1 MTITAT
7 IPTAIGLFQAQAD
20 DKGLC
25 KLVFPHSP
33 KQDSHFQAT
42 ENLYTEHPIL
52 EQTYCQLTEYL
63 QGKRQHFD
71 LSLSFQGTLFQQKVW
86 ELLREIPYGST
97 SSYGQLAQQLG
108 SKHKARAVGGA
119 AHANPL
125 SIIVPC
131 HRLIGSNGSLTGFA
145 GGLSMKKYLLQLEG
159 VPVPNGEN

>member
-52 EQTYCQLTEYL
+52 KQTYCQLTEYL
-63 QGKRQHFD
+63 QGNANTLTCHCPLREHPFSKKSGNCFVKSPTGEPAVMDNLHNSSAASTRPG
-71 LSLSFQGTLFQQKVW
+71 LSAEWHMPTLF
-86 ELLREIPYGST
+86 P
-97 SSYGQLAQQLG
+97 
-108 SKHKARAVGGA
+108 
-119 AHANPL
+119 
-125 SIIVPC
+125 
-131 HRLIGSNGSLTGFA
+131 
-145 GGLSMKKYLLQLEG
+145 
-159 VPVPNGEN
+159 